1 MKMYVPTLFFCFL
14 ISGCAKEQ
22 IIDRIK
28 IMDSIGYD
36 MDGDTFRSSSSYAAY
51 EKKTRLRLF
60 TAESKTFKG
69 VWIPFAAQS
78 DAQVVVGQLRTFVI
92 SEKFARRSIQELASS
107 LLRDPLVSNNATVL
121 ITKQKA
127 SEIVSD
133 IARNPPFFLSDM
145 VKQNM
150 EDGNTPFTNTHQL
163 LDQYY
168 GEGQDVFLP
177 VLNKNKNGLLQ
188 MDGVGVF
195 KGDKLRLMLTDKE
208 AFFLKLLKD
217 KPGTMT
223 GYYDFITEQKE
234 KIAFK
239 ILQGKRNLSPKQ
251 HDKVVISLM
260 LHIEPREIPK
270 TKSIIDKSDF
280 LDLKKQIEQ
289 HVSNEINVLLKTFQ
303 MNNVDPVGFGE
314 LFRSRERTW
323 NEQEFSKKTYANL
336 KFEVKTEITITQS
349 GVGIGAEQH

>member
-1 MKMYVPTLFFCFL
+1 MKMYAPILFFCVL

-28 IMDSIGYD
+28 IIENVGYD
-36 MDGDTFRSSSSYAAY
+36 MDGDTFRSTASIAAY
-51 EKKTRLRLF
+51 EKNARLRLF
-60 TAESKTFKG
+60 TSESQTCPG
-69 VWIPFAAQS
+69 VLGPFTAQS
-78 DAQVVVGQLRTFVI
+78 DNLVERGQLRTIVI
-92 SEKFARRSIQELASS
+92 SEKFARRSIQELAST
-107 LLRDPLVSNNATVL
+107 LLRDQFISNYATVL
-121 ITKQKA
+121 ITKQEV
-127 SEIVSD
+127 SEIMSETV
-133 IARNPPFFLSDM
+133 RHPPFFLSDM

-150 EDGNTPFTNTHQL
+150 ENGNTPFTNTHQL

-177 VLNKNKNGLLQ
+177 VLNKNKNGVLQ

-217 KPGTMT
+217 KPRTMT
-223 GYYDFITEQKE
+223 GSYEFMTEQKE
-234 KIAFK
+234 KINFK
-239 ILQGKRNLSPKQ
+239 VLQGKRNLSPEPN
-251 HDKVVISLM
+251 DKVVITLT
-260 LHIEPREIPK
+260 LQIDPRYIPK
-270 TKSIIDKSDF
+270 TKSVIDKSDY

-289 HVSNEINVLLKTFQ
+289 HVSNEISVLLKTFQ
-303 MNNVDPVGFGE
+303 MNNVDPVGFGR

-323 NEQEFSKKTYANL
+323 NEQEFSKKTYPNL

-349 GVGIGAEQH
+349 GVGIGAEKH